1 MRSLPRRELPL
12 GIVLD
17 ACPNILW
24 LVKGGGGIRNWRE
37 FLAAAETARPVLG
50 ISPSAWEE
58 AQIAMGEQQAA
69 ITLAAIHQKSDQIK
83 SPGGY
88 LRNLT
93 ERAKEGK
100 FSTWPMI
107 MALLR
112 AKLDAAKAQN
122 RDAEAAEAGLDTA
135 GRVFRTESRLEISD
149 ALRRTVD
156 KWDEES

>member
-1 MRSLPRRELPL
+1 MVHAAAVSPTSLP
-12 GIVLD
+12 
-17 ACPNILW
+17 
-24 LVKGGGGIRNWRE
+24 
-37 FLAAAETARPVLG
+37 
-50 ISPSAWEE
+50 
-58 AQIAMGEQQAA
+58 A

-112 AKLDAAKAQN
+112 AKLDAAKLSN
-122 RDAEAAEAGLDTA
+122 RDVGAAETGLDNA
-135 GRVFRTESRLEISD
+135 QRVARTEKRLEISD
-149 ALRRTVD
+149 TLRNSMA
-156 KWDEES
+156 KWDRET

>member
-1 MRSLPRRELPL
+1 
-12 GIVLD
+12 
-17 ACPNILW
+17 
-24 LVKGGGGIRNWRE
+24 
-37 FLAAAETARPVLG
+37 
-50 ISPSAWEE
+50 
-58 AQIAMGEQQAA
+58 
-69 ITLAAIHQKSDQIK
+69 
-83 SPGGY
+83 
-88 LRNLT
+88 
-93 ERAKEGK
+93 
-100 FSTWPMI
+100 MI

>member
-1 MRSLPRRELPL
+1 
-12 GIVLD
+12 
-17 ACPNILW
+17 
-24 LVKGGGGIRNWRE
+24 
-37 FLAAAETARPVLG
+37 
-50 ISPSAWEE
+50 
-58 AQIAMGEQQAA
+58 MGEQQAA

-112 AKLDAAKAQN
+112 AKLDAAKAQSSGTEV
-122 RDAEAAEAGLDTA
+122 AEEGLNTA
-135 GRVFRTESRLEISD
+135 GRVFRTEARLEISD
-149 ALRRTVD
+149 ALRQSMAKRDRET
-156 KWDEES
+156 